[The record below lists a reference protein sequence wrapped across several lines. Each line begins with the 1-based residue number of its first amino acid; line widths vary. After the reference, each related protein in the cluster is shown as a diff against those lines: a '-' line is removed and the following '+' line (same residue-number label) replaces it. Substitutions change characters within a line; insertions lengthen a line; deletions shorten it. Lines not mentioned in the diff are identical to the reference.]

1 MATSLIYKESNL
13 KILKEFIFRNTE
25 RVRKLNPCLDVKF
38 NTLNTKI
45 ITSEMTTSHKYIGF
59 LVQEDKSKLLKIVP
73 WQDLK
78 LIESEDAYPNFVE
91 NNIII
96 SNPITINSIL
106 FRQGIEDVIACL
118 DDTNSI
124 KVYDVVDETRIA
136 KKFKLRL
143 NLINSIN
150 SLPNIKFF
158 RWIPKENHLF
168 LLIVFGPKHS
178 QFCVWDVLLK
188 NKIEWDLQE
197 EIIDIASNND
207 KILFTDNFIV
217 VSTRDEK
224 IAIFE
229 VSYVDEIK
237 LNLKHEF
244 EEIHNQ
250 KIVFLE
256 ENLLFT
262 CGKRRRSSS
271 LASFIP
277 RSFRYKI
284 FHLKVIF

>member
-150 SLPNIKFF
+150 
-158 RWIPKENHLF
+158 
-168 LLIVFGPKHS
+168 
-178 QFCVWDVLLK
+178 
-188 NKIEWDLQE
+188 
-197 EIIDIASNND
+197 
-207 KILFTDNFIV
+207 
-217 VSTRDEK
+217 
-224 IAIFE
+224 
-229 VSYVDEIK
+229 
-237 LNLKHEF
+237 
-244 EEIHNQ
+244 
-250 KIVFLE
+250 
-256 ENLLFT
+256 
-262 CGKRRRSSS
+262 
-271 LASFIP
+271 
-277 RSFRYKI
+277 
-284 FHLKVIF
+284 